1 MANKRTGPVTIPG
14 KKVSSSNALKHGAT
28 SPKLINEEEQDR
40 YEALLVEL
48 EKEYAS
54 TNPLIGL
61 QIARIARITIQ
72 LERIQNVIDAAFKKS
87 RMRSNTAGKL
97 MESFTEE
104 NKHVEELAARI
115 FDVKSA
121 TEAEKTRAI
130 TFELLNSEDVN
141 KIKSTDEFI
150 KKLPLLS
157 EYLLEKNNS
166 GDIPLKEFLIK
177 EVSNFSET
185 HRQFCE
191 FINED
196 EESESKD
203 GENKTINPSLK
214 SIDLR
219 LLKLFTNWHAKILKD
234 FLSGPNASISIEE
247 SIELEEQAMLPD
259 SGEMDRLMRYQ
270 TTLQRQLSAAIGEL
284 LILTKSSKPLTLQD
298 H

>member
-1 MANKRTGPVTIPG
+1 MATKKTGPVTLPG
-14 KKVSSSNALKHGAT
+14 KKVSSGNALKHGAT

-40 YEALLVEL
+40 YEQLLAEL
-48 EKEYAS
+48 EKEYVS
-54 TNPLIGL
+54 SNPLIGL

-72 LERIQNVIDAAFKKS
+72 LERIQSVIDAAFKKS

-121 TEAEKTRAI
+121 EEADKARAI
-130 TFELLNSEDVN
+130 TFELLNSDDVN
-141 KIKSTDEFI
+141 KIKSTNDFI

-157 EYLLEKNNS
+157 EYLLEKNNN
-166 GDIPLKEFLIK
+166 GDMPLKEFLMK
-177 EVSNFSET
+177 EVSNFSES
-185 HRQFCE
+185 HKQFCD

-196 EESESKD
+196 KEGETEN
-203 GENKTINPSLK
+203 GENKTINSSLK

-219 LLKLFTNWHAKILKD
+219 LLKLFTTWHAKILKD

-247 SIELEEQAMLPD
+247 SIALEEQAMLPD
-259 SGEMDRLMRYQ
+259 SSEMDRLMRYQ

-284 LILTKSSKPLTLQD
+284 LILTKSSKSLPL
-298 H
+298 